1 MEFLHDMDEMRLI
14 QIASLL
20 QALSTQRCDDLT
32 QRDRVPYN
40 GIVVS
45 CPSRG
50 VDEPSHEVTFY
61 GYRFQTPTHSSKW
74 RGEATNRLSNTG

>member
-32 QRDRVPYN
+32 YRDRVPYN

-45 CPSRG
+45 CPIRG
-50 VDEPSHEVTFY
+50 VDGTFHEVAY
-61 GYRFQTPTHSSKW
+61 DGYRFQTPTHSSKW
-74 RGEATNRLSNTG
+74 RGAATNRLSNTG